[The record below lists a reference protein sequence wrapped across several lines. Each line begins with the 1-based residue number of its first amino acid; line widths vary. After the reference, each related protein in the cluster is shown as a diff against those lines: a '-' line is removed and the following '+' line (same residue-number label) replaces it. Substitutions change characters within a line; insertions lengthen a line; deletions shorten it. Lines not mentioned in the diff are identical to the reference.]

1 MAGRKF
7 RISPIEDEV
16 SFRQLQK
23 KHDHFIKFG
32 NFVVFPTH
40 NNHSAGTQYVKG
52 IPFSSLN
59 YYVTVY
65 FPTMLTY
72 VRYKY
77 GFF

>member
-1 MAGRKF
+1 MLDISMDFSKRKF

-40 NNHSAGTQYVKG
+40 NNHSAGTQYVK
-52 IPFSSLN
+52 ICSRHDIADK
-59 YYVTVY
+59 
-65 FPTMLTY
+65 M
-72 VRYKY
+72 
-77 GFF
+77 